1 MKLRAFFKKWHEYA
15 PIFTIV
21 TTLLF
26 PIVLLCHIL
35 SIAFTPFANFINR
48 YPAAAVRFLLAKLS
62 GIFPFS
68 LAEILLLLLIP
79 AAIVMTVFA
88 IRLCQ
93 KEDPKPSRYYLSTLV
108 GIIFLLY
115 AGYVFTLGTS
125 YFTTTLDKE
134 LSLDKKGVSAEALYK
149 TAEQVVNEMNP
160 LLDEITFDEKG
171 MSVMPYTRREL
182 NEKLNDAYK
191 TVTERYPFIS
201 TLRSNV
207 KGILLSEPLTYT
219 HLSGI
224 YTYFTGE
231 ANVNVNFPESVTAF
245 TMAHEMAHQ
254 RGIGREDEANFVAF
268 LVCMASDDAYIRY
281 SGYYEMFK
289 YLVNALYEADT
300 ELFNKAYK
308 IADERLKKEIY
319 AFNDFYDK
327 YQDNA
332 AADVTGSLNDAYQQ
346 MQGIEAGIKSYG
358 LVVDLAVAYREK
370 HEGFAE

>member
-48 YPAAAVRFLLAKLS
+48 YPAAAVRFLFAKLS

-79 AAIVMTVFA
+79 AAIVMTIFA

-149 TAEQVVNEMNP
+149 TAEQVVNEMDP

-171 MSVMPYTRREL
+171 MSIMPYTRREL

>member
-79 AAIVMTVFA
+79 AAIVMTIFA

-327 YQDNA
+327 YQYNA

>member
-93 KEDPKPSRYYLSTLV
+93 KEDPKPSRYYLSSLV

>member
-149 TAEQVVNEMNP
+149 TAEQVVNEMDP

-268 LVCMASDDAYIRY
+268 LVCMASDDAYVRY